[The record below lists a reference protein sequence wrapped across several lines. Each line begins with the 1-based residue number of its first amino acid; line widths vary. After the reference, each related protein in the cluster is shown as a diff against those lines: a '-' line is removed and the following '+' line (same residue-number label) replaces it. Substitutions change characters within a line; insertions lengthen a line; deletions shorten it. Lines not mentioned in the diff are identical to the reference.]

1 MFRVCRRAPSRLAAG
16 ALDSLLG
23 KLRVWDDRLPVGRA
37 DTVHVRAAEQAAEG
51 GQSVTRHLPLAVL
64 LWARANHIVAARGP
78 TTRRAVC

>member
-1 MFRVCRRAPSRLAAG
+1 MPTRSEQRWRQAPSTRVH
-16 ALDSLLG
+16 SLLG